1 MVRRSSYLWQLC
13 SQHGKKEMNTS
24 IEQQKRVS
32 GNMEK
37 SVVQTI
43 DLAEVRT
50 TEQLLDREE
59 FKGFE

>member
-1 MVRRSSYLWQLC
+1 
-13 SQHGKKEMNTS
+13 MNKS

-32 GNMEK
+32 RNREK
-37 SVVQTI
+37 SVVETI
-43 DLAEVRT
+43 DLAEVGT

>member
-1 MVRRSSYLWQLC
+1 
-13 SQHGKKEMNTS
+13 MNTS

-37 SVVQTI
+37 SVVETI